1 MTVKLNTSISLKV
14 NLQLLNRNM
23 LDVSKYNFIAGVDEV
38 GRGSI
43 SGPVVAAIVILPN
56 GFLDHRIKDS
66 KTIKSLKKREEAEA
80 IIKENAIAWGI
91 GAASPQ
97 EIDQMNILQATF
109 LAMKR
114 AIDSCKIT
122 PDFLYVDGDRFPGHK
137 GIDYECVIKG
147 DSKVHCI
154 SAASILAKVHRDRL
168 MKSISPEFPHY
179 LWEKNAGYGT
189 SEHISAIKE
198 IGLSKHHR
206 KTFCQNFI

>member
-1 MTVKLNTSISLKV
+1 
-14 NLQLLNRNM
+14 M

-97 EIDQMNILQATF
+97 EIA
-109 LAMKR
+109 
-114 AIDSCKIT
+114 
-122 PDFLYVDGDRFPGHK
+122 Y
-137 GIDYECVIKG
+137 
-147 DSKVHCI
+147 
-154 SAASILAKVHRDRL
+154 
-168 MKSISPEFPHY
+168 PE
-179 LWEKNAGYGT
+179 
-189 SEHISAIKE
+189 
-198 IGLSKHHR
+198 
-206 KTFCQNFI
+206 

>member
-1 MTVKLNTSISLKV
+1 
-14 NLQLLNRNM
+14 M
-23 LDVSKYNFIAGVDEV
+23 LDLSKYNFIAGVDEV

-43 SGPVVAAIVILPN
+43 SGPVVAAVVIMPKD
-56 GFLDHRIKDS
+56 FFDPRIKDS
-66 KTIKSLKKREEAEA
+66 KTIKSLKKREEAEVL
-80 IIKENAIAWGI
+80 IKENAIAWGI

-97 EIDQMNILQATF
+97 EIDQINILQATF

-114 AIDSCKIT
+114 AIDSCKIF
-122 PDFLYVDGDRFPGHK
+122 PDFLYVDGDKFPGHK

-147 DSKVHCI
+147 DSKVPCI

-168 MKSISPEFPHY
+168 MKSISPEFSHY
-179 LWEKNAGYGT
+179 LWEKNVGYGT
-189 SEHISAIKE
+189 PEHISAIRE

>member
-1 MTVKLNTSISLKV
+1 
-14 NLQLLNRNM
+14 M
-23 LDVSKYNFIAGVDEV
+23 LDLSKYNFIAGVDEV

-43 SGPVVAAIVILPN
+43 SGPVVAAVVIMPKD
-56 GFLDHRIKDS
+56 FFDHRIKDS
-66 KTIKSLKKREEAEA
+66 KTIKSLKKREEAEVL
-80 IIKENAIAWGI
+80 IKENAIAWGI

-114 AIDSCKIT
+114 AIDSCKVV
-122 PDFLYVDGDRFPGHK
+122 PDFLYIDGDRFSGHK

-147 DSKVHCI
+147 DSKVPCI

-168 MKSISPEFPHY
+168 MKSISPEFSHY
-179 LWEKNAGYGT
+179 LWEKNVGHGT
-189 SEHISAIKE
+189 PEHISAIRE
-198 IGLSKHHR
+198 VGLSKHHR